1 MKKFLL
7 MACAGLFALSLTV
20 QDAEAKR
27 LGGGAAKG
35 MQRESVTQKQTAPQP
50 SPQTVAA
57 QTANPLPV
65 PAPRSNWMGSLAG
78 LAAGLGLAALLSH
91 FGLGEGLADLLM
103 ILIVVAAAI
112 FALGMLF
119 RKRPLESDP
128 MSEPMQYAGIGGP
141 SMGPPGDA
149 IALSSS
155 GTSST
160 PASVAAINRAIPA
173 DFDQDGF
180 LRLAKLNFIRLQAAN
195 DAGNLDDIRE
205 FTTHEMFAEIRLDFA
220 DRQGATQATDI
231 VTLDAE
237 LLEVLNEPAR
247 HVASVRFRGMI
258 REEKNAAAQPFD
270 EVWDLL
276 KPADG
281 SRGWVLAGIQPLL
294 N

>member
-1 MKKFLL
+1 MKRFLL
-7 MACAGLFALSLTV
+7 MACAGVFALSLTV

-35 MQRESVTQKQTAPQP
+35 MQRESVTQKQAMPPPSQATPAP
-50 SPQTVAA
+50 
-57 QTANPLPV
+57 TANRAPV
-65 PAPRSNWMGSLAG
+65 PAPRSNWMGPLAG

-91 FGLGEGLADLLM
+91 LGLGEGLADVML
-103 ILIVVAAAI
+103 ILIVVAAAV

-141 SMGPPGDA
+141 SMGPPRDA
-149 IALSSS
+149 IAPASPS
-155 GTSST
+155 TSPT
-160 PASVAAINRAIPA
+160 PASVAAISRAIPA

-180 LRLAKLNFIRLQAAN
+180 LLVAKFNFIRLQAAS

-205 FTTHEMFAEIRLDFA
+205 FTTPEMFAEIRLDFA
-220 DRQGATQATDI
+220 DRQQAVQATDI

-237 LLEVLNEPAR
+237 LLEVLSEPAR

-258 REEKNAAAQPFD
+258 REERDAAAQPFD
-270 EVWDLL
+270 EVWNLL

>member
-1 MKKFLL
+1 MKRLLL
-7 MACAGLFALSLTV
+7 MACAGVFALSLTV

-35 MQRESVTQKQTAPQP
+35 MQRESVTQKQAMPPPSQATAAP
-50 SPQTVAA
+50 
-57 QTANPLPV
+57 TANPAPV
-65 PAPRSNWMGSLAG
+65 SAPRSNWMGPLAG
-78 LAAGLGLAALLSH
+78 LAAGVGLAALLSH
-91 FGLGEGLADLLM
+91 LGLGEGLADVLM
-103 ILIVVAAAI
+103 ILIVVAAAV
-112 FALGMLF
+112 FALGMLL

-141 SMGPPGDA
+141 SMGPPRDA
-149 IALSSS
+149 IAPTSP

-160 PASVAAINRAIPA
+160 PASVAAISRAIPA

-180 LRLAKLNFIRLQAAN
+180 LRIAKFNFIRLQAAN

-205 FTTHEMFAEIRLDFA
+205 FTTPEMFAEIMLDFA
-220 DRQGATQATDI
+220 DRQEAAQATEI
-231 VTLDAE
+231 VTVDAE
-237 LLEVLNEPAR
+237 LLEALSEPAR
-247 HVASVRFRGMI
+247 HVASVRFRGLI
-258 REEKNAAAQPFD
+258 REEGDAAAQPFD
-270 EVWDLL
+270 EVWNLL